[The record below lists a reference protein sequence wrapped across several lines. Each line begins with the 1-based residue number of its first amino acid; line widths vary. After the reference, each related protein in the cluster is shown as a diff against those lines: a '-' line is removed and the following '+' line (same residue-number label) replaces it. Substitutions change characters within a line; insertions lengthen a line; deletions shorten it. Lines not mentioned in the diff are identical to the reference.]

1 MGHLATKTFYC
12 LNMEDI
18 DQSSSKKEPSVP
30 HVPGPNAI
38 DVTPDKDG
46 GVLKDVKHEGVG
58 DELPHWAAMSL
69 SITSGPCSTDRNLTR
84 AEIGAKSLS
93 SPWEKATLSRPGIW
107 VLPR

>member
-58 DELPHWAAMSL
+58 DELPPLGSNVSVHYVTAPDPAQSHRTL
-69 SITSGPCSTDRNLTR
+69 RVASGNPSEGNRRRT
-84 AEIGAKSLS
+84 APFQVAQ
-93 SPWEKATLSRPGIW
+93 SR
-107 VLPR
+107 